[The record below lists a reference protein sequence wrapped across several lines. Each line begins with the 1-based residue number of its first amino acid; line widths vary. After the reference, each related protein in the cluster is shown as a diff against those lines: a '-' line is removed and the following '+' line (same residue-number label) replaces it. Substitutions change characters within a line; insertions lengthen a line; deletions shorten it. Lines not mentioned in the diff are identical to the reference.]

1 MAGPHSPGLPCL
13 MSIRWDSLLV
23 RHLAEELNQTL
34 TGSRLRALRF
44 DARARDMVLFFRDRT
59 LLWRLHPERGFP
71 LLRDADQP
79 DANDLT
85 LKARLRRVYAPI
97 DERIVIF
104 EFLEERQ
111 GRGVHELIVELL
123 GNQLNA
129 LVAEGKERRLRHV
142 LRRRGGRRPM
152 TVGIPYTP
160 PPPTG
165 RVGVD
170 GMLSEEEWGRSVGLE
185 ASRADTVAIA
195 RTIAWTSP
203 LNAESFLSDGEYALW
218 AKVASGRVELRPVLM
233 KSERGLQPYPIAL
246 PGRRVREVESLM
258 AAFGA
263 CEQEHTLAGDPTPA
277 PGIGPELTALVEDT
291 LSHHERRVVR
301 LQAELDQRE
310 NPTELRAIGDLILAR
325 YAEIPSGADRVSL
338 LDFEGAS
345 IEIMLDPALP
355 IHENAS
361 RHYDRAFR
369 SERTAER
376 IPALLAKAEEDR
388 ERSHTLL
395 RRVLAGELDPET
407 VRQALPKS
415 PVRRIKG
422 DTPPSLPYRTFR
434 SSGGLEIRVGRGARH
449 NDDLTFHHS
458 APNDIWLHAR
468 HLAGAHV
475 ILRWPGP
482 GAPPARD
489 LQEAAGLAALHS
501 KARTSSSAPVD
512 WTVRKYVRKPRRAAA
527 GSVVPDRVKT
537 LFVSPDPGLLESL
550 MEGA

>member
-1 MAGPHSPGLPCL
+1 M
-13 MSIRWDSLLV
+13 

-34 TGSRLRALRF
+34 AGARLRALRF
-44 DARARDMVLFFRDRT
+44 DGRARDIVLFFRDRT

-111 GRGVHELIVELL
+111 GRGSLELIVELL

-129 LVAEGKERRLRHV
+129 VVAEGEERTVRHV
-142 LRRRGGRRPM
+142 LRRREGRRPM
-152 TVGIPYTP
+152 IVGTPYTP
-160 PPPTG
+160 PPPTD
-165 RVGVD
+165 RVGAD
-170 GMLSEEEWGRSVGLE
+170 GMLSEDEWGRTVGLE
-185 ASRADTVAIA
+185 ASRGDTLAIA

-203 LNAESFLSDGEYALW
+203 LNAESFLGDGGYAFW
-218 AKVASGRVELRPVLM
+218 AKVASGRSEWRPVLM
-233 KSERGLQPYPIAL
+233 ESERGLQPYPIAL
-246 PGRRVREVESLM
+246 PGRQAREVESLM
-258 AAFGA
+258 AAFEA
-263 CEQEHTLAGDPTPA
+263 CEREHALAGDPTPA
-277 PGIGPELTALVEDT
+277 PGIGPELIALAEDA

-310 NPTELRAIGDLILAR
+310 DPTELRARGDLILAR
-325 YAEIPSGADRVSL
+325 YAEIPSGADRVDL
-338 LDFEGAS
+338 LDFEGATV
-345 IEIMLDPALP
+345 EVMLDPALP
-355 IHENAS
+355 VHENAS
-361 RHYDRAFR
+361 RHYDRASR
-369 SERTAER
+369 SEKTAER
-376 IPALLAKAEEDR
+376 IPALLVKAEEDR
-388 ERSHTLL
+388 ARAQSLLL
-395 RRVLAGELDPET
+395 RALAGELDPEA

-415 PVRRIKG
+415 PVRRKKG

-449 NDDLTFHHS
+449 NDDLTFRHS

-468 HLAGAHV
+468 HLSGAHV

-527 GSVVPDRVKT
+527 GSVVPDRVTT

-550 MEGA
+550 TKGR